1 MKAKKIIAATALTMT
16 IAGLVL
22 EAQSVQ
28 AAKSFYI
35 TFTKKSYVYEKSY
48 VYGTNG
54 QKAIGQT
61 PDGRMAAVVWERN
74 SKTKAYGVSYING
87 KKYYLIKDK
96 LAKPFSPNGQ
106 YVRLA
111 NTVRGKVKLK
121 KIRKVNKKPTKTL
134 SATIMANPTTGR
146 ATVTNKTSKR
156 PTYNA
161 KYLADFRQAFLKLL
175 SKKMDQVI
183 KLLQML

>member
-16 IAGLVL
+16 MAGLVL
-22 EAQSVQ
+22 ETQQVQ

-35 TFTKKSYVYEKSY
+35 TFTKKSY

-87 KKYYLIKDK
+87 RKYYLIKDK
-96 LAKPFSPNGQ
+96 LTKPFSPNGQ

>member
-16 IAGLVL
+16 MAGIVL
-22 EAQSVQ
+22 EAQPVQ

-35 TFTKKSYVYEKSY
+35 TFTKKSY

-161 KYLADFRQAFLKLL
+161 KYLADFRQASLKLL